1 MIDLHTHILP
11 GVDDG
16 ATDLDMA
23 LAMARDAAA
32 KGVTAI
38 AATPHFYELP
48 QWPLVKQ
55 KVEELRSEFNNAQ
68 IGVELVAGAEL
79 MMDLGIMEM
88 DAGEIP
94 TYGDQGKFCLIEFPM
109 RQIPMY
115 AEEVLF
121 DLQTKGIVPIIAHP
135 ERYGAIVENPNLA
148 LAWLRQGCL
157 IQMNSGSILG
167 RFGSKI
173 QDTAKIMLNCNM
185 VQLVASDGHGSER
198 RRLNLPEAYAALVDI
213 VGQVKARELVEGN
226 PRSILDGDFQPKDEP
241 VEYRKRRRFFFSR
254 FA

>member
-68 IGVELVAGAEL
+68 IGVELAGGA
-79 MMDLGIMEM
+79 DDGS
-88 DAGEIP
+88 GNHGNGRRGN
-94 TYGDQGKFCLIEFPM
+94 TYLW
-109 RQIPMY
+109 R
-115 AEEVLF
+115 
-121 DLQTKGIVPIIAHP
+121 
-135 ERYGAIVENPNLA
+135 
-148 LAWLRQGCL
+148 
-157 IQMNSGSILG
+157 S
-167 RFGSKI
+167 
-173 QDTAKIMLNCNM
+173 
-185 VQLVASDGHGSER
+185 
-198 RRLNLPEAYAALVDI
+198 
-213 VGQVKARELVEGN
+213 GQVLPDRVSYEADSHVRGGSPL
-226 PRSILDGDFQPKDEP
+226 
-241 VEYRKRRRFFFSR
+241 
-254 FA
+254 

>member
-55 KVEELRSEFNNAQ
+55 KVEELCSEFNNAR

-115 AEEVLF
+115 ARKSSL
-121 DLQTKGIVPIIAHP
+121 TCRP
-135 ERYGAIVENPNLA
+135 
-148 LAWLRQGCL
+148 
-157 IQMNSGSILG
+157 
-167 RFGSKI
+167 
-173 QDTAKIMLNCNM
+173 
-185 VQLVASDGHGSER
+185 
-198 RRLNLPEAYAALVDI
+198 
-213 VGQVKARELVEGN
+213 RELS
-226 PRSILDGDFQPKDEP
+226 RSLPIPNATAQLWKIPTWP
-241 VEYRKRRRFFFSR
+241 
-254 FA
+254 